1 MAVRPRLRRR
11 RRTKIIATLGPA
23 SSTPEILARLFQAG
37 ADVFRLNFS
46 HGTHEDH
53 AARFAMIREL
63 EEKFDRPIGILADV
77 QGPKLRVGR
86 FSGGRAHLRSG
97 QPFRLDLTATPGD
110 SNRVNLP
117 HPEIIEAATIGA
129 TLLVDDGK
137 LRLRVVH
144 KRPDALETEVVFGG
158 PISDHKGVNVP
169 DIVLPIP
176 ALTEK
181 DRDDLEFAV
190 THGANYIGLSFVQRA
205 EDVAEAK
212 ELIAGRAWT
221 MVKLEKPQAL
231 DNLDAIL
238 ALTDAVMVA
247 RGDLGVELPPEEVPL
262 AQKRIVRLA
271 RQLGKPVVV
280 ATQMLES
287 MMNAPSPTRAEAS
300 DVATAVFDGADAVML
315 SGETAAGQY
324 PYEAVNMM
332 DRIVARVE
340 QDAGWRTMIDFIP
353 SGIGTFRGRCDSIGR
368 RPRRAYDRRTGHRGV
383 HRLRQHRAAS
393 GARTSGLAGDRVD
406 AVDRHRATDGR
417 GVGRARGRRAGSSF
431 HGRSGQPRGAGGS
444 DGRVCLA
451 WGRDR
456 GYRRGAVRAGRHD
469 QRAAGGDGEMI
480 SPGCWVARQLAIRY
494 GRVLISHAAARIGW
508 IKIGHGVAGRVP
520 PSQELSGYHEA
531 HLSRKANRSG

>member
-1 MAVRPRLRRR
+1 MATRPKLRRR

-53 AARFAMIREL
+53 ARRFAMIHEM
-63 EEKFDRPIGILADV
+63 EERFDRPIGILADV

-86 FSGGRAHLRSG
+86 FSGGRAHLQTGR
-97 QPFRLDLTATPGD
+97 PFRLDLNATPGD

-137 LRLRVVH
+137 LRLRVIH
-144 KRPDALETEVVFGG
+144 KRADALETEVVVGG

-181 DRDDLEFAV
+181 DRIDLEFAV
-190 THGANYIGLSFVQRA
+190 SHGANYIGLSFVQRPQ
-205 EDVAEAK
+205 DVAEAK

-221 MVKLEKPQAL
+221 MVKLEKPRAL

-238 ALTDAVMVA
+238 ELTDAVMVA

-287 MMNAPSPTRAEAS
+287 MMTAPSPTRAEAS

-340 QDAGWRTMIDFIP
+340 QDAGWRSMID
-353 SGIGTFRGRCDSIGR
+353 SSRGAPEHS
-368 RPRRAYDRRTGHRGV
+368 
-383 HRLRQHRAAS
+383 AS
-393 GARTSGLAGDRVD
+393 GAIACAASQIVHTIGARAIVAFTASGSTALRVARERPDSPVIGLTPRLDTARRLAVVWGVH
-406 AVDRHRATDGR
+406 AVVVPEIHSMTE
-417 GVGRARGRRAGSSF
+417 
-431 HGRSGQPRGAGGS
+431 
-444 DGRVCLA
+444 
-451 WGRDR
+451 
-456 GYRRGAVRAGRHD
+456 AVARAGRVALTEGF
-469 QRAAGGDGEMI
+469 AAHGEEI
-480 SPGCWVARQLAIRY
+480 VVTAGVPFGQAGTTNALRVAT
-494 GRVLISHAAARIGW
+494 V
-508 IKIGHGVAGRVP
+508 K
-520 PSQELSGYHEA
+520 
-531 HLSRKANRSG
+531 